1 MPRGRGVGSEAIIFV
16 RHAKCAECSVGEQ
29 RCPCPGAWATGE
41 GAEPPGI
48 FCKNR
53 PPKGI

>member
-29 RCPCPGAWATGE
+29 RCPCPGAWATG
-41 GAEPPGI
+41 
-48 FCKNR
+48 
-53 PPKGI
+53 